1 MNTDVPAGVGALP
14 LDTTWGRRAGEGMG
28 KPWGLGVGRGP
39 MGAGRGA
46 VGSGGGML
54 GGGVKG
60 MGPKRNVFWGGGGG
74 FGTGSVVGMG
84 TWGWGKG
91 VWNRWEALNWGW
103 AWGPGRN
110 RG

>member
-1 MNTDVPAGVGALP
+1 MNTDVPAGVGAPP
-14 LDTTWGRRAGEGMG
+14 LDTTWGRRAGEGME

-60 MGPKRNVFWGGGGG
+60 MGPERNVFWGGGGG
-74 FGTGSVVGMG
+74 RLWDWECGGNGDLGVGAGGVESLGGTELGVGMG
-84 TWGWGKG
+84 A
-91 VWNRWEALNWGW
+91 WEE
-103 AWGPGRN
+103 
-110 RG
+110 